1 VLTHSLAG
9 QESCRWTKFFIYFF
23 WEKKGQ
29 ESKQSDG
36 HFRGAAWR
44 LEPWQAR
51 HALVCCLFVFLAAG
65 GTSVRCLCCSLSRPR
80 RRWQG
85 WLLPPGVQRALPA
98 CLVCFMHHRRH
109 ILRRSD
115 GSWSKKE
122 KKKPVGAAPLT
133 SVPIDVHA
141 VVVCRRQNA
150 QARSKTRGYCRGHE
164 TLQCRAGD
172 PAGSPPHAP
181 CSNVTSPSAAAAAA
195 AASTLVTGGNLSR
208 PTALAWRPGLR
219 SQVTTRANDV
229 NSSLV
234 ASAPPRRAAGR
245 QSDNFPVQT
254 VVVTVATTTTT
265 TSMDDEARRVRVAG
279 GLGVTVKLPGPE
291 HAYACVVRC
300 RHPPGAPQT
309 DSFHAGRTPCPCVVE
324 KKYPCPVV
332 DTLSLPNLNRG
343 NISINVDI
351 STPVSTLK
359 NGWLGP
365 AQVRHYRPRMAFPCD
380 SANGF
385 FFFSFFT
392 VL

>member
-1 VLTHSLAG
+1 
-9 QESCRWTKFFIYFF
+9 
-23 WEKKGQ
+23 
-29 ESKQSDG
+29 
-36 HFRGAAWR
+36 
-44 LEPWQAR
+44 
-51 HALVCCLFVFLAAG
+51 
-65 GTSVRCLCCSLSRPR
+65 
-80 RRWQG
+80 
-85 WLLPPGVQRALPA
+85 
-98 CLVCFMHHRRH
+98 M
-109 ILRRSD
+109 
-115 GSWSKKE
+115 
-122 KKKPVGAAPLT
+122 
-133 SVPIDVHA
+133 
-141 VVVCRRQNA
+141 
-150 QARSKTRGYCRGHE
+150 
-164 TLQCRAGD
+164 
-172 PAGSPPHAP
+172 
-181 CSNVTSPSAAAAAA
+181 
-195 AASTLVTGGNLSR
+195 
-208 PTALAWRPGLR
+208 
-219 SQVTTRANDV
+219 

>member
-1 VLTHSLAG
+1 M
-9 QESCRWTKFFIYFF
+9 
-23 WEKKGQ
+23 
-29 ESKQSDG
+29 
-36 HFRGAAWR
+36 
-44 LEPWQAR
+44 
-51 HALVCCLFVFLAAG
+51 
-65 GTSVRCLCCSLSRPR
+65 
-80 RRWQG
+80 
-85 WLLPPGVQRALPA
+85 PPGVQRALPA

-181 CSNVTSPSAAAAAA
+181 CNSNVTSPSAAAA

-245 QSDNFPVQT
+245 QSDNFPLQT
-254 VVVTVATTTTT
+254 VVVTAATTTTT
-265 TSMDDEARRVRVAG
+265 TGDVDGRRGEARPRRGRTRRDREA
-279 GLGVTVKLPGPE
+279 
-291 HAYACVVRC
+291 ARARACVCMRC
-300 RHPPGAPQT
+300 PLPSPARRST
-309 DSFHAGRTPCPCVVE
+309 DRQLPCRAHA
-324 KKYPCPVV
+324 
-332 DTLSLPNLNRG
+332 LPLCR
-343 NISINVDI
+343 
-351 STPVSTLK
+351 
-359 NGWLGP
+359 
-365 AQVRHYRPRMAFPCD
+365 
-380 SANGF
+380 
-385 FFFSFFT
+385 
-392 VL
+392 